1 MTAHRA
7 SLPIAAVIFVL
18 APRSFAQTAPA
29 PVTTS
34 APTPT
39 EASSATATPANPPLA
54 NPEPGAAQP
63 AALSTGPS
71 FPLDAKTAASR
82 AQVDAPSLIAAKSQ
96 EDAAQSQVR
105 KAKQGWYPRLD
116 LKARYSRYSPYEQP
130 TIGPFVAAPSVDSGP
145 VPPGTQLI
153 TASGS
158 FPAFVNNYLLQAQL
172 TVPIS
177 DYLLR
182 TSENTKA
189 ANTSL
194 EAARLRTEAQKQA
207 LARDAAFTFYA
218 GARAELSL
226 ALARATLASS
236 TTQLETVRALASVER
251 ASRVDL
257 LTAEARRASAVRL
270 VNDAE
275 ATLLRSE
282 RDLKIA
288 ARMPSDARPS
298 RSEDLEQPLA
308 PVALPPI
315 EALYEEARTGRI
327 ELRATERDEESLTS
341 QRKAVRRSAW
351 PRVDLYGTAV
361 YSNPN
366 LRFLPPE
373 EEWKGTWEV
382 GAQLTFSPNDV
393 ADAEE
398 RGTALAVQQAQKRAE
413 RAQLEEAMR
422 LDINAATEAV
432 ARADAA
438 IEPTRLGRDAAVE
451 AERARREAYTAGKGT
466 LVEVQSAES
475 DRVIAELEYLD
486 ALVGQ
491 RTSRIQLAH
500 ALGRRLDD
508 PAHWPA
514 P

>member
-1 MTAHRA
+1 MTPRRA
-7 SLPIAAVIFVL
+7 SPSVAVLLVAL
-18 APRSFAQTAPA
+18 TLHARAQ
-29 PVTTS
+29 
-34 APTPT
+34 
-39 EASSATATPANPPLA
+39 
-54 NPEPGAAQP
+54 EPAQP
-63 AALSTGPS
+63 AAPPAPS
-71 FPLDAKTAASR
+71 FPLDAKTAAAR
-82 AQVDAPSLIAAKSQ
+82 AQVGAPRLAVAKSQ
-96 EDAAQSQVR
+96 EDAAESQVR

-130 TIGPFVAAPSVDSGP
+130 TIGPFVAAPGIDSGP
-145 VPPGTQLI
+145 IPPGTELF
-153 TASGS
+153 TASGT

-182 TSENTKA
+182 TSQNTKA
-189 ANTSL
+189 ASASL
-194 EAARLRTEAQKQA
+194 EAARLRTLAENQA
-207 LARDAAFTFYA
+207 LARDAAFSFYA
-218 GARAELSL
+218 WARAELSL
-226 ALARATLASS
+226 GLAQATLASS
-236 TTQLETVRALASVER
+236 TTQLETVRALVDVER

-257 LTAEARRASAVRL
+257 LTAEARRASAARL

-275 ATLLRSE
+275 AALERSA
-282 RDLKIA
+282 RDLRVT
-288 ARMPSDARPS
+288 ARLPEGARPS
-298 RSEDLEQPLA
+298 RSEDLEQPLP
-308 PVALPPI
+308 PVSLPPI
-315 EALYEEARTGRI
+315 EALYEEARAGRT
-327 ELRATERDEESLTS
+327 ELRASERDEASLTS
-341 QRKAVRRSAW
+341 ERKATRRAAW
-351 PRVDLYGTAV
+351 PRVDLFGTAV

-398 RGTALAVQQAQKRAE
+398 RGTALAVRQAQKRAE
-413 RAQLEEAMR
+413 RAELEEAMR

-475 DRVIAELEYLD
+475 DRIIAELEYLD

-508 PAHWPA
+508 PANWPT